1 VSDDLIP
8 RSAIDAANLF
18 DLNSR
23 RKPVVYTVRLRQ
35 GYDGSLTVH
44 VEDVADDRRSRAAVA
59 DALRQAADLIE
70 LTLGRTEGAP
80 APDGAA

>member
-8 RSAIDAANLF
+8 RSAIDAANL
-18 DLNSR
+18 
-23 RKPVVYTVRLRQ
+23 
-35 GYDGSLTVH
+35 
-44 VEDVADDRRSRAAVA
+44 A

>member
-23 RKPVVYTVRLRQ
+23 RKPVVYTVRLSQ

-44 VEDVADDRRSRAAVA
+44 VEGVADDRRSRAAVA
-59 DALRQAADLIE
+59 DALRQVADLFE
-70 LTLGRTEGAP
+70 WNFANENAP